1 MRLVLYE
8 EKKVCFG
15 RFDLPVYESHLFYL
29 PINHGGDCFIKVTHE
44 KGTTMAWPSHRRRL
58 CGLTVQPTTARP
70 PHQRRPCGSVSQPW
84 PDCPIKVGY
93 AEPTRF
99 ITTMVATSTLS
110 MRNKKWASTNPSSDC
125 FIYVVGAQPWSLLRS
140 LVDTTSK
147 DMLHQLSI
155 SDIWSNVYKTWPDS
169 SYASHV

>member
-1 MRLVLYE
+1 MV
-8 EKKVCFG
+8 
-15 RFDLPVYESHLFYL
+15 
-29 PINHGGDCFIKVTHE
+29 
-44 KGTTMAWPSHRRRL
+44 WPSYRCRP
-58 CGLTVQPTTARP
+58 CGLTVHPYHHGSTASSTSAVWIRITTTARP

-84 PDCPIKVGY
+84 LGCPIKVGY
-93 AEPTRF
+93 VEPTGF

-110 MRNKKWASTNPSSDC
+110 MQNKKWASTNPSSDC
-125 FIYVVGAQPWSLLRS
+125 FIYVGGAQPWSLLRS
-140 LVDTTSK
+140 LVDITSK